1 MGRRSYRTVAGRS
14 TAPGR
19 PRERRAGATRGVA
32 SLQHSA
38 PGLAPSASVAG
49 PQQRGADFAAPRCAS
64 TTSFHSDGGRLMRIL
79 IVVGSTLL
87 LASCETR
94 IAPSPPARPNGI
106 AAATVSGAGFTFAN
120 FALGAAPGTVCPGSS
135 GCTNG
140 AAEPAIRA
148 DATGTFYFSSEL
160 GLSAGTLAWK
170 STDGG
175 LHYTALTSP
184 NQISQAAGGLAP
196 GGGDTD
202 LGVAPEANASGIP
215 NVYVASLSLANVT
228 VSTSQD
234 GGKTWS
240 ENVLSATVPGDDRE
254 WIAADQAAKV
264 CVSYHDIVTFNIDVN
279 CSVDAG
285 ASFTQL
291 GSAIDAAHVFLLE
304 DNSTGNLVIDPKS
317 HVVYQVLSGIATA
330 PEALVPTNF
339 HAVWIGVS
347 HDGGQT
353 FTDHAVYVNPDASVS
368 YGHQF
373 INATVDQ
380 AGTVYVVY
388 NDNHNLFY
396 SFSTD
401 QGQTWTGPMQI
412 NQSPSATAIMPWSM
426 ACAPGQLNV
435 VWYGTSYYDG
445 MNPPDG
451 YPASAAW
458 YVFFAQN
465 RTAASAGSAFTQVAA
480 TPAIHFG
487 GGRSE

>member
-32 SLQHSA
+32 SLKHSA

-49 PQQRGADFAAPRCAS
+49 PQQRGADFAATRCAS

-148 DATGTFYFSSEL
+148 DATGTFYVSSEL

-184 NQISQAAGGLAP
+184 NQISQAAGGIAT

-202 LGVAPEANASGIP
+202 LGVAPQANANGIH

-234 GGKTWS
+234 GG
-240 ENVLSATVPGDDRE
+240 
-254 WIAADQAAKV
+254 
-264 CVSYHDIVTFNIDVN
+264 
-279 CSVDAG
+279 
-285 ASFTQL
+285 
-291 GSAIDAAHVFLLE
+291 
-304 DNSTGNLVIDPKS
+304 
-317 HVVYQVLSGIATA
+317 
-330 PEALVPTNF
+330 
-339 HAVWIGVS
+339 
-347 HDGGQT
+347 
-353 FTDHAVYVNPDASVS
+353 
-368 YGHQF
+368 
-373 INATVDQ
+373 
-380 AGTVYVVY
+380 
-388 NDNHNLFY
+388 
-396 SFSTD
+396 
-401 QGQTWTGPMQI
+401 QTW
-412 NQSPSATAIMPWSM
+412 NK
-426 ACAPGQLNV
+426 
-435 VWYGTSYYDG
+435 
-445 MNPPDG
+445 
-451 YPASAAW
+451 
-458 YVFFAQN
+458 
-465 RTAASAGSAFTQVAA
+465 
-480 TPAIHFG
+480 
-487 GGRSE
+487 RSEEHTSELQS

>member
-1 MGRRSYRTVAGRS
+1 
-14 TAPGR
+14 
-19 PRERRAGATRGVA
+19 
-32 SLQHSA
+32 
-38 PGLAPSASVAG
+38 
-49 PQQRGADFAAPRCAS
+49 
-64 TTSFHSDGGRLMRIL
+64 MRIL

-148 DATGTFYFSSEL
+148 DATGTFYVSSEL

-184 NQISQAAGGLAP
+184 NQISQAAGGIAT

-202 LGVAPEANASGIP
+202 LGVAPQANANGIH

-234 GGKTWS
+234 GGQTWNK
-240 ENVLSATVPGDDRE
+240 NVLSATIPGDDRE
-254 WIAADQAAKV
+254 WIAADQATKV
-264 CVSYHDIVTFNIDVN
+264 CISYHDIVTFNIDVN
-279 CSVDAG
+279 CSFDAG

-291 GSAIDAAHVFLLE
+291 GSAIDAAHAFLLE
-304 DNSTGNLVIDPKS
+304 DNSTGNLVIDPNS
-317 HVVYQVLSGIATA
+317 HVVYQVFSGIANATEAVFPTA
-330 PEALVPTNF
+330 F
-339 HAVWIGVS
+339 HAVWIGRS
-347 HDGGQT
+347 RDGGQT
-353 FTDHAVYVNPDASVS
+353 FTDHAVYVNPNTSVS

-373 INATVDQ
+373 INATVDR

-388 NDNHNLFY
+388 TDDHNVFY

-401 QGQTWTGPMQI
+401 AGDSWTGPIQV
-412 NQSPSATAIMPWSM
+412 NQAPSATAIMPWSI
-426 ACAPGQLNV
+426 ACDPGQLNV
-435 VWYGTSYYDG
+435 VWYGTSFFDG
-445 MNPPDG
+445 KTTPDN

-458 YVFFAQN
+458 YVYFAQN
-465 RTAASAGSAFTQVAA
+465 RAATVAGSAFTQLAA
-480 TPAIHFG
+480 SPVVHFG
-487 GGRSE
+487 GVCEGGISCTGNRDLFDDFGIAVSPTTGAASITYSDDQPGNTGSDDHTAIATQTAGPTICTGP